1 MSLYSTA
8 LFLHIVG
15 ALGLFAALA
24 LEWTGLSNLRRAGSV
39 GQFRE
44 WLGLLQG
51 LRRVGGPSGLT
62 LIVTGIYLTVTRWG
76 SQPWIILGLIG
87 LVTMAVLGAVVTG
100 RRLGS
105 LAKGLSGEGVLPP
118 ALRHQIQDP
127 VLLLSTWIRT
137 GIGLGIVAL
146 MSAKPGLGASLI
158 ILGGA
163 IFLGFAAGLAARARW
178 RRTFSVVTDSADS

>member
-24 LEWTGLSNLRRAGSV
+24 LEWAGLSNLRRAGSV

-44 WLGLLQG
+44 WARLLQG
-51 LRRVGGPSGLT
+51 LRRVGGPSALT
-62 LIVTGIYLTVTRWG
+62 LIITGIYLTATRWG

-87 LVTMAVLGAVVTG
+87 LVTMAVLGALVTG

-105 LAKGLSGEGVLPP
+105 MMKELPDEGALSP
-118 ALRHQIQDP
+118 ALRRRIQDP
-127 VLLLSTWIRT
+127 MLLLSAWLRT

-146 MSAKPGLGASLI
+146 MSAKPELGGSLI

-163 IFLGFAAGLAARARW
+163 VVLGLVAGLTAGARG

>member
-24 LEWTGLSNLRRAGSV
+24 LEWAGLSNLRRAGSV

-44 WLGLLQG
+44 WAGLLQG

-87 LVTMAVLGAVVTG
+87 LVTMALLGALVTG
-100 RRLGS
+100 RKLGS
-105 LAKGLSGEGVLPP
+105 IMKELSGDGAMSH
-118 ALRHQIQDP
+118 ALRRQIHDP
-127 VLLLSTWIRT
+127 ALLLSAWLRT

-163 IFLGFAAGLAARARW
+163 VFLGFAAGLAARARW
-178 RRTFSVVTDSADS
+178 RRAFSVVTDSADS

>member
-1 MSLYSTA
+1 MSLYHAA

-24 LEWTGLSNLRRAGSV
+24 LEWAGLSNLRRARSV
-39 GQFRE
+39 GQFQD
-44 WLGLLQG
+44 WAGLLQG

-62 LIVTGIYLTVTRWG
+62 LIISGIYLTVTRWG

-105 LAKGLSGEGVLPP
+105 MAKELSDEGALSR
-118 ALRHQIQDP
+118 ALRGRLQDP
-127 VLLLSTWIRT
+127 VLLLSAWSRT
-137 GIGLGIVAL
+137 GIGLGVVAL
-146 MSAKPGLGASLI
+146 MSAKPGLGGSLI
-158 ILGGA
+158 IMGGA
-163 IFLGFAAGLAARARW
+163 VFLGFAAGLATGARGRK
-178 RRTFSVVTDSADS
+178 TFSVVTDSADS

>member
-1 MSLYSTA
+1 MSLYHAA

-24 LEWTGLSNLRRAGSV
+24 LEWAGLSNLRRARSV
-39 GQFRE
+39 GQFQD
-44 WLGLLQG
+44 WAGLLQG

-62 LIVTGIYLTVTRWG
+62 LIISGIYLTVTRWG

-105 LAKGLSGEGVLPP
+105 MAKELSDEGALSR
-118 ALRHQIQDP
+118 ALRGRLQDP
-127 VLLLSTWIRT
+127 VLLLSAWLRT
-137 GIGLGIVAL
+137 GIGLGVVAL
-146 MSAKPGLGASLI
+146 MSAKPGLGGSLI

-163 IFLGFAAGLAARARW
+163 VFLGFAAGLAAGARG
-178 RRTFSVVTDSADS
+178 RKTFSVVTDSADS